1 MLSRNSLDFERS
13 RQWPAQVQAD
23 LHQKIFFVAHPR
35 GGDSR
40 SLRIRRQLKYRSIS
54 VRPISWDILR
64 RRQVIAVTLL
74 ASNAVRETRSR
85 VLSNMELSSV
95 GRSVIGADSAPSSQ
109 NGGNALAST
118 AVKSKLGRRG
128 LQLLSWLAPVVL
140 VVIWEWLAQAGWL
153 SPQVLPAPSKV
164 IRTAF
169 KLATTGTLLND
180 LGVSLLRAAA
190 GFAIG
195 TAVGGGLG
203 ILVGFSK
210 IAEAAIDRSVQM
222 IRAIPFLAAL
232 PLVIVWLGVGETQK
246 IFLVA
251 LGVTFPMYINTVL
264 GIRQVDP
271 KLLEL
276 GRVQGLSSIQL
287 IHRIILPGALPSI
300 LTGVRYAL
308 ATAWLALVVAE
319 TIGAQS
325 GIGFLAMDAR
335 EFLRTD
341 VIVLTIVIYALIGVA
356 ADGIARFL
364 ERRFLAWHP
373 NYGAAR

>member
-1 MLSRNSLDFERS
+1 M
-13 RQWPAQVQAD
+13 
-23 LHQKIFFVAHPR
+23 
-35 GGDSR
+35 
-40 SLRIRRQLKYRSIS
+40 
-54 VRPISWDILR
+54 
-64 RRQVIAVTLL
+64 
-74 ASNAVRETRSR
+74 SNI
-85 VLSNMELSSV
+85 ELSQIN
-95 GRSVIGADSAPSSQ
+95 RTAIGADSASSSQ
-109 NGGNALAST
+109 GGLQSPARGG
-118 AVKSKLGRRG
+118 KLGARS
-128 LQLLSWLAPVVL
+128 LQLLSWIAPVLL
-140 VVIWEWLAQAGWL
+140 VVVWEALARAGGL

-164 IRTAF
+164 VRTAF
-169 KLATTGTLLND
+169 KLATTGSLLND

-195 TAVGGGLG
+195 AAVGATLG
-203 ILVGFSK
+203 VVVGFSRV
-210 IAEAAIDRSVQM
+210 AEAAIDRSVQM

-232 PLVIVWLGVGETQK
+232 PLVIVWLGVGEAEK

-251 LGVTFPMYINTVL
+251 LGVSFPIYINTVL

-276 GRVQGLSSIQL
+276 GRVQGLSSLQL
-287 IHRIILPGALPSI
+287 IRRIILPGALPSI

-364 ERRFLAWHP
+364 ERRLLAWHP
-373 NYGAAR
+373 NYGAER

>member
-1 MLSRNSLDFERS
+1 M
-13 RQWPAQVQAD
+13 
-23 LHQKIFFVAHPR
+23 
-35 GGDSR
+35 
-40 SLRIRRQLKYRSIS
+40 
-54 VRPISWDILR
+54 
-64 RRQVIAVTLL
+64 
-74 ASNAVRETRSR
+74 SNI
-85 VLSNMELSSV
+85 ELSQI
-95 GRSVIGADSAPSSQ
+95 GRTAIGADGSLPSQSSDKS
-109 NGGNALAST
+109 LAS
-118 AVKSKLGRRG
+118 ASRLGARG
-128 LQLLSWLAPVVL
+128 LQLLSWLAPVLL
-140 VVIWEWLAQAGWL
+140 VIIWESLAQAGSL

-164 IRTAF
+164 IRTAY

-190 GFAIG
+190 GFALG
-195 TAVGGGLG
+195 AAVGATLG
-203 ILVGFSK
+203 VLVGFSRT
-210 IAEAAIDRSVQM
+210 AEAAIDRSVQM

-232 PLVIVWLGVGETQK
+232 PLVIVWLGVGEAEK

-251 LGVTFPMYINTVL
+251 LGVTFPIYINTVL

-276 GRVQGLSSIQL
+276 GRVQGLSSLQL
-287 IHRIILPGALPSI
+287 IRRIILPGALPSI

-319 TIGAQS
+319 TICAQS

-341 VIVLTIVIYALIGVA
+341 VIILTIVIYALIGIA
-356 ADGIARFL
+356 ADAIARLL
-364 ERRFLAWHP
+364 ERRLLAWHP

>member
-1 MLSRNSLDFERS
+1 LSNIELSQIDRT
-13 RQWPAQVQAD
+13 VTGAD
-23 LHQKIFFVAHPR
+23 GRLPSHSS
-35 GGDSR
+35 DR
-40 SLRIRRQLKYRSIS
+40 SLASASRLGARS
-54 VRPISWDILR
+54 
-64 RRQVIAVTLL
+64 
-74 ASNAVRETRSR
+74 
-85 VLSNMELSSV
+85 
-95 GRSVIGADSAPSSQ
+95 
-109 NGGNALAST
+109 
-118 AVKSKLGRRG
+118 
-128 LQLLSWLAPVVL
+128 LQLLSWLAPVLL
-140 VVIWEWLAQAGWL
+140 VIVWEWLAQAGWL

-190 GFAIG
+190 GFTIG
-195 TAVGGGLG
+195 AAVGAGLG
-203 ILVGFSK
+203 ILVGFSR

-232 PLVIVWLGVGETQK
+232 PLVIVWLGVGEAEK

-251 LGVTFPMYINTVL
+251 LGVTFPIYINTVL

-276 GRVQGLSSIQL
+276 GRVQGLGAIQL
-287 IHRIILPGALPSI
+287 IRRIILPGALPSI

-364 ERRFLAWHP
+364 ERRLLAWHP

>member
-1 MLSRNSLDFERS
+1 M
-13 RQWPAQVQAD
+13 
-23 LHQKIFFVAHPR
+23 
-35 GGDSR
+35 
-40 SLRIRRQLKYRSIS
+40 
-54 VRPISWDILR
+54 
-64 RRQVIAVTLL
+64 
-74 ASNAVRETRSR
+74 SN
-85 VLSNMELSSV
+85 LELS
-95 GRSVIGADSAPSSQ
+95 GIDRAAIGANSAPSAQS
-109 NGGNALAST
+109 GNSALAPT
-118 AVKSKLGRRG
+118 AANRKLGARG
-128 LQLLSWLAPVVL
+128 LQLLSWLAPMVL
-140 VVIWEWLAQAGWL
+140 VIIWEWLAQAGWL

-180 LGVSLLRAAA
+180 LVVSLLRAAA

-203 ILVGFSK
+203 ILVGFSR
-210 IAEAAIDRSVQM
+210 IAEGLIDRSVQM
-222 IRAIPFLAAL
+222 IRAVPFLAVL

-251 LGVTFPMYINTVL
+251 LGVTFPIYINTVL

-276 GRVQGLSSIQL
+276 GRVQGLSSLQQIR
-287 IHRIILPGALPSI
+287 RIILPGALPSI

-341 VIVLTIVIYALIGVA
+341 VIVLTIVIYALIGVT

-364 ERRFLAWHP
+364 ERRLLAWHP

>member
-1 MLSRNSLDFERS
+1 MSNLEQTAASDAFDVTERS
-13 RQWPAQVQAD
+13 DQA
-23 LHQKIFFVAHPR
+23 ASP
-35 GGDSR
+35 SR
-40 SLRIRRQLKYRSIS
+40 KPFEI
-54 VRPISWDILR
+54 
-64 RRQVIAVTLL
+64 
-74 ASNAVRETRSR
+74 
-85 VLSNMELSSV
+85 
-95 GRSVIGADSAPSSQ
+95 
-109 NGGNALAST
+109 
-118 AVKSKLGRRG
+118 GRRG

-140 VVIWEWLAQAGWL
+140 VIVWELLAQAGWL

-164 IRTAF
+164 VRTAF
-169 KLATTGTLLND
+169 KLISTGSLLND

-190 GFAIG
+190 GFALG
-195 TAVGGGLG
+195 ASVGFVLG
-203 ILVGFSK
+203 ILVGFSR
-210 IAEAAIDRSVQM
+210 IAEAAIDRSIQM

-232 PLVIVWLGVGETQK
+232 PLVIVWLGVGEAEK

-251 LGVTFPMYINTVL
+251 LGVTFPIYINTTL

-276 GRVQGLSSIQL
+276 GRVQGLGTFEL
-287 IHRIILPGALPSI
+287 IRRIILPGALPSI

-364 ERRFLAWHP
+364 ERRLLAWHP
-373 NYGAAR
+373 NYGIAR

>member
-1 MLSRNSLDFERS
+1 M
-13 RQWPAQVQAD
+13 
-23 LHQKIFFVAHPR
+23 
-35 GGDSR
+35 
-40 SLRIRRQLKYRSIS
+40 
-54 VRPISWDILR
+54 
-64 RRQVIAVTLL
+64 
-74 ASNAVRETRSR
+74 
-85 VLSNMELSSV
+85 
-95 GRSVIGADSAPSSQ
+95 
-109 NGGNALAST
+109 
-118 AVKSKLGRRG
+118 
-128 LQLLSWLAPVVL
+128 VL
-140 VVIWEWLAQAGWL
+140 VIIWEWLAQAGWL

-180 LGVSLLRAAA
+180 LVVSLLRAAA

-203 ILVGFSK
+203 ILVGFSR
-210 IAEAAIDRSVQM
+210 IAEGLIDRSVQM
-222 IRAIPFLAAL
+222 IRAVPFLAVL

-251 LGVTFPMYINTVL
+251 LGVTFPIYINTVL

-276 GRVQGLSSIQL
+276 GRVQGLSSLQQIR
-287 IHRIILPGALPSI
+287 RIILPGALPSI

-341 VIVLTIVIYALIGVA
+341 VIVLTIVIYALIGVT

-364 ERRFLAWHP
+364 ERRLLAWHP

>member
-1 MLSRNSLDFERS
+1 M
-13 RQWPAQVQAD
+13 
-23 LHQKIFFVAHPR
+23 
-35 GGDSR
+35 
-40 SLRIRRQLKYRSIS
+40 
-54 VRPISWDILR
+54 
-64 RRQVIAVTLL
+64 
-74 ASNAVRETRSR
+74 SNI
-85 VLSNMELSSV
+85 ELSDI
-95 GRSVIGADSAPSSQ
+95 GRTIGADEEPSSQ
-109 NGGNALAST
+109 NGDNARALAST
-118 AVKSKLGRRG
+118 GIKLGSRG
-128 LQLLSWLAPVVL
+128 LLLLSWLAPVALLIV
-140 VVIWEWLAQAGWL
+140 WEWLAQAGWL

-164 IRTAF
+164 ARTAF

-180 LGVSLLRAAA
+180 LGVSLLRASA
-190 GFAIG
+190 GFVIG
-195 TAVGGGLG
+195 TAVGATLG
-203 ILVGFSK
+203 IFVGFSR

-222 IRAIPFLAAL
+222 IRAVPFLAVL

-251 LGVTFPMYINTVL
+251 LGVTFPIYINTVL

-276 GRVQGLSSIQL
+276 GHVQGLSSIQL
-287 IHRIILPGALPSI
+287 IRRIILPGALPSI

-341 VIVLTIVIYALIGVA
+341 VIILTIVIYALIGVA

-364 ERRFLAWHP
+364 ERRLLAWHP